1 MGNARARAHHLN
13 VAGLCA
19 ALVAKAV
26 LMGDGAFAHEGD
38 DLDVPV
44 RVQGKTGMG
53 AMLSSFH
60 TLSTPMGACSG
71 LPTPAK
77 AKWWRA
83 TSQP

>member
-1 MGNARARAHHLN
+1 VADAGARTHHLN
-13 VAGLCA
+13 VARFRA

-26 LMGDGAFAHEGD
+26 LVGDRAFAHEGD
-38 DLDVPV
+38 DLDVLV
-44 RVQGKTGMG
+44 WMKGKPLCG

-60 TLSTPMGACSG
+60 TFKAPMGACSG

-83 TSQP
+83 RSQP